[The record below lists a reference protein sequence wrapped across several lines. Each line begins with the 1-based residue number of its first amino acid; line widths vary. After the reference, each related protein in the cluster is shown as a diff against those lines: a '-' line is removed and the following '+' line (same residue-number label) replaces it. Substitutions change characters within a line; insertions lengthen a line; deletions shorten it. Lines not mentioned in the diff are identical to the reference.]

1 MKESEILH
9 ELEQIAEKLHVK
21 VCHVNLKKY
30 SYNSKSG
37 LCKVDGEY
45 KIIIDTHL
53 HLSEKIYVLVDGLQ
67 NFEIH
72 DVQLQPRIKH
82 LFKKRSKEDLLKKAE
97 NN

>member
-21 VCHVNLKKY
+21 VCNVNLKKY

-45 KIIIDTHL
+45 KIIVDSHL
-53 HLSEKIYVLVDGLQ
+53 HLSEKIDVLVDGLQ
-67 NFEIH
+67 NFEMH
-72 DVQLQPRIKH
+72 EMPLHPRIKH
-82 LFKKRSKEDLLKKAE
+82 LFKKRSREDILKKAE